1 MNQPTDFVESPG
13 AVLASARVRAG
24 LSLSDVAERSR
35 VGLHALEAIE
45 ADDWDALPALV
56 YARGFMRLYAREVGV
71 DPDAVV
77 ARMDAMLEGHTELEE
92 EIHEQ
97 VEADERRAW
106 WEAARFRVAYA
117 GALGALIIAVVITMF
132 AVAPKTLE
140 AAPQA
145 PADTSADVTFEAA
158 TP

>member
-13 AVLASARVRAG
+13 AMLASARVRAG
-24 LSLSDVAERSR
+24 LSLSDVSERSR

-45 ADDWDALPALV
+45 ADDWDALPAQV
-56 YARGFMRLYAREVGV
+56 YARGFMRLYAREVGL

-77 ARMDAMLEGHTELEE
+77 TRMDAMLEGHVELEE

-117 GALGALIIAVVITMF
+117 GALGALIVAVVITMF
-132 AVAPKTLE
+132 AVAPQTLE
-140 AAPQA
+140 AAPQPTPDA
-145 PADTSADVTFEAA
+145 AADVPLEDG